1 MASRLTQNGQR
12 SYDALRMLSRPT
24 GQANL
29 TAIAVLFGTVIAAVW
44 VWKRLSLELQDYII
58 DQALPIAFLA
68 AIGLLVAWMIVRAVR
83 KRKDRLRRRSN
94 LLTRFARETTHE
106 KQLETAFALIEAN
119 EYRVEGLES
128 VVPALKELFATTLQR
143 AIGDK
148 QHRIRGMAASH
159 IGVLQDLS
167 VVPLLVKALEDDH
180 AYVRS
185 CAALA
190 LGRLRATETIERL
203 TTVMKDDWDQTVRS
217 RAKEALARMGA

>member
-29 TAIAVLFGTVIAAVW
+29 TAIAVLLGTVIAAVW
-44 VWKRLSLELQDYII
+44 VWKRLSLESQDYII

-68 AIGLLVAWMIVRAVR
+68 AIGLLVVRVIVRAVR

-94 LLTRFARETTHE
+94 LLTRFARETNHE
-106 KQLETAFALIEAN
+106 KRLEIAFALIEAN

-217 RAKEALARMGA
+217 RAKEALARMGV